1 MFRRHCWTG
10 VLLSVAEIK
19 NSQTN
24 FATLFRVSSLPF
36 KLISN
41 ASSFYSTAAVRMAKK
56 TAIILLADGAE
67 EMEAVITIDILR
79 RAQAS
84 QSIFI
89 VLLYYM

>member
-1 MFRRHCWTG
+1 
-10 VLLSVAEIK
+10 
-19 NSQTN
+19 
-24 FATLFRVSSLPF
+24 
-36 KLISN
+36 
-41 ASSFYSTAAVRMAKK
+41 MAKK